1 MQRTLLQPCQ
11 QWQDSWEESWLAS
24 CGMHSVYFDWY
35 GKNGQQ
41 KTTCFATLLRI
52 ELNSD
57 VARFTTYVKRT
68 LQPDLLHV
76 RQVRRWVIKRATSP
90 FNSFCSSVAKL
101 ITGFLLPVLNNT
113 KPLQWTGVPE
123 SLGMNMKLTVWLL
136 LHNCYL
142 KVNCYC
148 KLHLLAFYYLCCR
161 YISFKHWVIFAG
173 DKLQ

>member
-1 MQRTLLQPCQ
+1 MRRKLTGVLWDAQCIF
-11 QWQDSWEESWLAS
+11 WLKVRKKQAT
-24 CGMHSVYFDWY
+24 
-35 GKNGQQ
+35 KNVQLVLPL
-41 KTTCFATLLRI
+41 CFKQVQERCCVFYHLR
-52 ELNSD
+52 
-57 VARFTTYVKRT
+57 KKT
-68 LQPDLLHV
+68 LQPDLLHA

-90 FNSFCSSVAKL
+90 FNSFCSSVSKL

-136 LHNCYL
+136 LHNCNL

-148 KLHLLAFYYLCCR
+148 KLHLLAFYYFCCR